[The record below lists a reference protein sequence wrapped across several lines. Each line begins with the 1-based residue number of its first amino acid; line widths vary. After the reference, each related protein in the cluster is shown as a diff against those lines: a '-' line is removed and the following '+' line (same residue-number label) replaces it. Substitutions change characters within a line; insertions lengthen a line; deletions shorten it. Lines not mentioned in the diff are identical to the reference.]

1 MMIFKKSNCKI
12 MNSDGNMFVVRRSS
26 GMLHVLVCLCCVV
39 WARSEEMN
47 RTLDAPGRELKGLDV
62 RRKGV
67 VGNKSIVENHT
78 AGNGCVLPDDRSR
91 TGRSLKVGR
100 ITPSIKQKNEQ
111 PLHSSASVLNRF
123 VDKAHLPNDE
133 ASHTTTINLV
143 KEYTLNMLG
152 ILSREKKFTSTGYSC
167 EGYLRIMK
175 DDVYRARSKDEQ
187 AQHIL
192 LSVLRST
199 ADGRVMHLSDREDHF
214 MMKGTKEGYE
224 KVEKVLHSLLKDLKN
239 CLRVGT
245 ISGSGCIE
253 RKYVRREHAERSSS
267 RTNKLVLGNDEEKPH
282 DIVLGRIAE
291 MTTEQAENPPG
302 DTVTEQTEGASHN
315 TVTEQTEGASHNM
328 VTEQFRGGLCYMMNL
343 FTMIHALTRY
353 AVYEKEHT
361 TTCDAHPTEST
372 PQIDMSSFSF
382 LVEFIKNLLDQCQ
395 QSNTTF
401 MVLVVLPQQVDG
413 QVRPKKPLYI
423 SSVMEKAEGNDP
435 CVNCCIFYEC
445 AYNTA
450 SLCDLMPFI
459 IRIACSGKV
468 CASNLP
474 QQYLQR
480 MSVEQIQGLNV
491 LVENMR
497 VKRCSNGQCT
507 KREDTFQQELR
518 KYLVDVRN
526 ASE

>member
-1 MMIFKKSNCKI
+1 MM
-12 MNSDGNMFVVRRSS
+12 
-26 GMLHVLVCLCCVV
+26 H
-39 WARSEEMN
+39 
-47 RTLDAPGRELKGLDV
+47 
-62 RRKGV
+62 
-67 VGNKSIVENHT
+67 
-78 AGNGCVLPDDRSR
+78 
-91 TGRSLKVGR
+91 
-100 ITPSIKQKNEQ
+100 
-111 PLHSSASVLNRF
+111 
-123 VDKAHLPNDE
+123 
-133 ASHTTTINLV
+133 
-143 KEYTLNMLG
+143 
-152 ILSREKKFTSTGYSC
+152 
-167 EGYLRIMK
+167 
-175 DDVYRARSKDEQ
+175 
-187 AQHIL
+187 
-192 LSVLRST
+192 
-199 ADGRVMHLSDREDHF
+199 
-214 MMKGTKEGYE
+214 
-224 KVEKVLHSLLKDLKN
+224 
-239 CLRVGT
+239 
-245 ISGSGCIE
+245 
-253 RKYVRREHAERSSS
+253 
-267 RTNKLVLGNDEEKPH
+267 
-282 DIVLGRIAE
+282 
-291 MTTEQAENPPG
+291 
-302 DTVTEQTEGASHN
+302 
-315 TVTEQTEGASHNM
+315 
-328 VTEQFRGGLCYMMNL
+328 L

-413 QVRPKKPLYI
+413 QVRPKKPLYL